1 MKIITLAIASL
12 LAASAQAQDGAAALD
27 RAVIAYSRM
36 KTARAEF
43 RQTLTNPLTGS
54 THTSRGVL
62 LRKQP
67 NLLSIAFEGA
77 QGDRV
82 IADGKAVWFYSPSSA
97 PGQVMKLASKD
108 GRVATVDPGS
118 QLLSSPRTKY
128 NVTAHS
134 LVTLDGRRVHLV
146 SLVPKTRNGPF
157 SSARIWI
164 DDRDASVRQF
174 ETVDASGLTRLVRI
188 TSWKP
193 NVTIPASSFRF
204 TPPPSVKI
212 VDQAAMT
219 GGR

>member
-1 MKIITLAIASL
+1 MKIITFASAIL
-12 LAASAQAQDGAAALD
+12 LATQAQAQDGAAALD
-27 RAVIAYSRM
+27 RAVTAYSRM
-36 KTARAEF
+36 KTARADF

-54 THTSRGVL
+54 THNSRGVL

-67 NLLSIAFEGA
+67 NLLSIRFDGP

-82 IADGKAVWFYSPSSA
+82 VSDGKAVWFYSPSSA

-134 LVTLDGRRVHLV
+134 VTTLDGRRVHLV
-146 SLVPKTRNGPF
+146 SLAPKSRNGPF
-157 SSARIWI
+157 STARIWI

-188 TSWKP
+188 TGWQP

-204 TPPPSVKI
+204 TPPPNVKI
-212 VDQAAMT
+212 VDQASLT
-219 GGR
+219 GR